1 MQHSPQSNIR
11 GTYQMEE
18 KKPDTEILK
27 LKDKYMKVGFA
38 WIYQNQ
44 RAREEAA
51 IRFLL
56 SAD

>member
-1 MQHSPQSNIR
+1 
-11 GTYQMEE
+11 MEE
-18 KKPDTEILK
+18 KKPDTEIPK